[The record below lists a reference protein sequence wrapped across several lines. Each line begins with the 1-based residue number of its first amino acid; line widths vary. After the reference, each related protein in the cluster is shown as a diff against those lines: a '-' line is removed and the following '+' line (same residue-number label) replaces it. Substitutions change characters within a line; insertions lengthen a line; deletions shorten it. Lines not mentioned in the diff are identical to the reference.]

1 MKAGEQPLLR
11 SRYDSRS
18 WPFVKLPY
26 GRSFMVAMTV
36 CNRLAPVAA
45 VGYGRPAR
53 RHGASGQ
60 TSVSREPSGR
70 GGRTSGPEQSWL
82 IAPPLSVG

>member
-26 GRSFMVAMTV
+26 GRSFMVAM
-36 CNRLAPVAA
+36 RLFAI
-45 VGYGRPAR
+45 G
-53 RHGASGQ
+53 
-60 TSVSREPSGR
+60 
-70 GGRTSGPEQSWL
+70 
-82 IAPPLSVG
+82 